1 MKKSELWFVPAHI
14 SPGQILVD
22 GAVLEYA
29 RPVILDGNFAHAA
42 MEEDLRPVVVVSE
55 WPQTTVLVS

>member
-1 MKKSELWFVPAHI
+1 MILPAHI
-14 SPGQILVD
+14 SPGQILMD

-29 RPVILDGNFAHAA
+29 RPIILDGNFAHAA